1 MSEQNPQEEAEQAGS
16 TSASNESEERPEGS
30 SAPGK
35 GEGQS
40 GSPSASRKNEG
51 QPQPVIH
58 PTARIAKNAVV
69 TGNVEIGAD
78 CTVLFNA
85 VLRGDCDGY
94 IEVGDGSNIQ
104 EGVCVHVAKGG
115 GTVIG
120 RDVTVGHGAIVH
132 GCTIG
137 DGSLIGMGAIVIDGA
152 RVGARCL
159 IGAGALVT
167 GTANIPDGML
177 VLGSPARA
185 IRALS
190 PEELADLENAAA
202 EYVQVGKDLFA
213 KGLLTKGSAQ

>member
-16 TSASNESEERPEGS
+16 TSAS
-30 SAPGK
+30 
-35 GEGQS
+35 
-40 GSPSASRKNEG
+40 RKNEG
-51 QPQPVIH
+51 QPQPIIH
-58 PTARIAKNAVV
+58 PTAKIAKNAIV

-120 RDVTVGHGAIVH
+120 RNVTVGHGAIVH

-202 EYVQVGKDLFA
+202 EYVRVGKDLFA
-213 KGLLTKGSAQ
+213 KGLLTKGSAR